1 MGVNKATFP
10 TKSGIRSYGN
20 RILHRRQF
28 ALWIDLRSHADNE
41 IHGTGLALKDTRDGG
56 KLEIR
61 RKVGGSGNITCDMF
75 IVADA
80 LMEIKNS
87 NLNSILY

>member
-1 MGVNKATFP
+1 M
-10 TKSGIRSYGN
+10 
-20 RILHRRQF
+20 
-28 ALWIDLRSHADNE
+28 DNE
-41 IHGTGLALKDTRDGG
+41 IHGSGLALKDTRDGV

-61 RKVGGSGNITCDMF
+61 RKVGVEGNITCDMF

-87 NLNSILY
+87 NLNAILY